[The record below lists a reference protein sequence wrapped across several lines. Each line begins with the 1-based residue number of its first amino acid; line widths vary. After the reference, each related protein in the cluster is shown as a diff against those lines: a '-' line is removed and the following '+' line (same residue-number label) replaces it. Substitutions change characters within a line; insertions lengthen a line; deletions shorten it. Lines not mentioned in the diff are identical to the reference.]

1 MDEQKQHGLSKYA
14 YLMLAFMSLILGV
27 TGIRNLTSNIPI
39 SLFRLTIGIA
49 VIVSELVGFVLNL
62 VVFLRQRKK

>member
-14 YLMLAFMSLILGV
+14 YLMLAFMCLGV